1 MKGVIDSDVL
11 IDFLQGVPAAAT
23 EIDRYDDPCYSVISW
38 MEVMTGAES
47 AAERFAVETLFE
59 SMRRIDLSTDIAR
72 RAVELRRQLR
82 LKLPDAI
89 VLATA
94 DREGCILV
102 TRNEKDFD
110 SRDPRIRIPSTDTD
124 PLYGYGSP
132 LRIRIPCVA

>member
-11 IDFLQGVPAAAT
+11 IDFLQGVPAAAM

-47 AAERFAVETLFE
+47 AVETLFE

-110 SRDPRIRIPSTDTD
+110 SRDPRIRIPYV
-124 PLYGYGSP
+124 L
-132 LRIRIPCVA
+132 